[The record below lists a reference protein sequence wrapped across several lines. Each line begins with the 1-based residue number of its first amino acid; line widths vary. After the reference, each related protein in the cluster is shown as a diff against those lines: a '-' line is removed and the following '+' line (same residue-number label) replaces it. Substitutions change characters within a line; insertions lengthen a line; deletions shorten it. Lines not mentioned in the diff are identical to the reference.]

1 MNKRR
6 VIIEGR
12 PVAAVTVGYPAYI
25 QQSNG
30 ILRTSPIVGISSLSP
45 FELQF
50 ETQNTRYTLNILTAD
65 ELCRPNGG
73 QSA

>member
-1 MNKRR
+1 MDALKDACRTS
-6 VIIEGR
+6 GD
-12 PVAAVTVGYPAYI
+12 YPAYI

-30 ILRTSPIVGISSLSP
+30 ILRTSPIVGIGSLSP
-45 FELQF
+45 YELQF

-73 QSA
+73 QPA

>member
-30 ILRTSPIVGISSLSP
+30 ILRTSPIVGIGSLSP

-50 ETQNTRYTLNILTAD
+50 ETKNTRYTLNILTAD

>member
-30 ILRTSPIVGISSLSP
+30 ILRTSPIVGIGSLST

>member
-6 VIIEGR
+6 IIIEGR
-12 PVAAVTVGYPAYI
+12 PVAAVTVGCPAYI

-30 ILRTSPIVGISSLSP
+30 ILRTSPIVGIGSLSP
-45 FELQF
+45 YELQF